1 MISAIV
7 VDDELHAREE
17 LAAMLDQT
25 RAFEILDKCAH
36 AIEALQAVKRH
47 RPDVM
52 FLDIRMP
59 GLSGFEMLSMIDEEI
74 MPVVVF
80 VTAYDE
86 YALKAFDENAI
97 DYLLKP
103 VEPERLRKTVH
114 KLRRMVGESE
124 RTPFPAV
131 PITRIPCMLSQR
143 IKLIALKDVE
153 CIRSDIAGVYVITDA
168 NEFFT
173 ELTLRVLEER
183 TDMVRCHKQF
193 LVNIDRAD
201 EILLHENQSA
211 HIRMQSG
218 RIVPVSRRFFKK
230 LKDKFGF

>member
-1 MISAIV
+1 MIRTII

-17 LAAMLDQT
+17 LAAMLAQT
-25 RAFEILDKCAH
+25 RAFEIVGKCAH
-36 AIEALQAVKRH
+36 AVEALQAIKRDL
-47 RPDVM
+47 PDVM

-86 YALKAFDENAI
+86 YALKAFDENAV

-114 KLRRMVGESE
+114 KLRKMVREPA
-124 RTPFPAV
+124 RTPFSDV

-143 IKLIALKDVE
+143 IKLIGLHDVE
-153 CIRSDIAGVYVITDA
+153 CIRSDIAGVYVITGA
-168 NEFFT
+168 GEFFT
-173 ELTLRVLEER
+173 ELTLKVLEER
-183 TDMVRCHKQF
+183 TGMVRCHKQF

-201 EILLHENQSA
+201 EILLHDNQSA

-218 RIVPVSRRFFKK
+218 KTVPVSRRFFKK
-230 LKDKFGF
+230 LKEKFGF